1 MMVFH
6 VAPESEE
13 FTGRLWHRALQAS
26 KLLRTARGVVQE
38 TKDVEACPG
47 TMAGCMKGMVG
58 SVAQLDPE
66 MRFRDP

>member
-1 MMVFH
+1 MASGAAGVQ
-6 VAPESEE
+6 
-13 FTGRLWHRALQAS
+13 ALA
-26 KLLRTARGVVQE
+26 TARGVVQE

-58 SVAQLDPE
+58 SVAQFDPE